1 MKSVSFLQ
9 EISAYKYS
17 VEFARYGVGSLLR
30 AESSAQERQG
40 HVSAIAFYS
49 TLTASPEHS

>member
-49 TLTASPEHS
+49 ALTASPEHS